1 MNKGKFRN
9 LEGEYYEEYFNLL
22 SSLIRICKNEFCDF
36 SQVSQLGEG
45 VKEEEKYF
53 NEENK
58 KFDANK
64 ILIYCINQIKINH

>member
-9 LEGEYYEEYFNLL
+9 LEGEYYGEYFNLL
-22 SSLIRICKNEFCDF
+22 SSLIRISKTEFCDF
-36 SQVSQLGEG
+36 SQVGQLGER

>member
-1 MNKGKFRN
+1 M
-9 LEGEYYEEYFNLL
+9 
-22 SSLIRICKNEFCDF
+22 SSLIRISKTEFCDF
-36 SQVSQLGEG
+36 SQVGQLGER

-64 ILIYCINQIKINH
+64 ILKYN